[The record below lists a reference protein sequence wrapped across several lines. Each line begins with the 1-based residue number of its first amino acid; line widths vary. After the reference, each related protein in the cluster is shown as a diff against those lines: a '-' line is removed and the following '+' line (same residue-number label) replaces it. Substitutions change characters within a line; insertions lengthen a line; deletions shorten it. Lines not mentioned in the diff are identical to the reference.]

1 MLNSPDFVPSRK
13 KAGIKTPKRSVS
25 QKITAAII
33 Q

>member
-13 KAGIKTPKRSVS
+13 KGGIKTPKRSVS